1 MSDKRG
7 NVKIMRPGKGDT
19 ISVRRLS
26 PTKEEREK
34 DQKAFHEQKERQ
46 QKVKEER
53 FAAIRERR
61 KKKDGDP
68 SGGSGGGIN
77 IEVTSDS

>member
-1 MSDKRG
+1 MSDKKS
-7 NVKIMRPGKGDT
+7 NVTTMRPGKGDA
-19 ISVRRLS
+19 ISIRHLS
-26 PTKEEREK
+26 PTKEDREK
-34 DQKAFHEQKERQ
+34 DQKAFREQKEHER
-46 QKVKEER
+46 KIKEER

-61 KKKDGDP
+61 KKRDP